1 MFGRRKINALK
12 ELLEG
17 AELVIEEKDARIGV
31 LEKTRVAMQK
41 ENASLRVKISD
52 LRNEFNDALKAKET
66 ERRELCDRIEELR
79 IENEKMRKKLTR
91 RRDNRGRFAKKNETK

>member
-12 ELLEG
+12 ERLEK
-17 AELVIEEKDARIGV
+17 AELGIKEKDARIGL

-41 ENASLRVKISD
+41 ENASLRVQISD
-52 LRNEFNDALKAKET
+52 LRNEFNEALEAKET

-79 IENEKMRKKLTR
+79 IENKKMRKKLTH
-91 RRDNRGRFAKKNETK
+91 RRDNHGRFAKKNETK